1 MPTFLGKTMAKTV
14 NVGPNGH
21 YFVDENGDPFFWL
34 GDTQWELFRL
44 FTIDEARMIL
54 ENRRSKWF
62 SVIQVMLTGVGD
74 GTKTNLTGQTPWIN
88 NDPSNPNEHYFE
100 NVDSI
105 IRIGQENGLIFA
117 LGIFHQLQTSR
128 ITMDNC
134 PEIL

>member
-1 MPTFLGKTMAKTV
+1 V
-14 NVGPNGH
+14 
-21 YFVDENGDPFFWL
+21 
-34 GDTQWELFRL
+34 ELFRL
-44 FTIDEARMIL
+44 FTIDEARRIL
-54 ENRRSKWF
+54 ENRRSKGF

-74 GTKTNLTGQTPWIN
+74 GTKTNLTGQMPWIN
-88 NDPSNPNEHYFE
+88 NDHSNPNERYFE